1 MQLSKRQIKIILALL
16 DLENAITTKELAE
29 QFQMSIRTIK
39 YDLDAIKTWF
49 TKKDSLLCT
58 QRNKGIWLDVTDSKR
73 IELKNELLQVER
85 YELYPDQEIRIHQMI
100 TILCLQTTYLTTQ
113 QLADDLKVS
122 KSTIV
127 ADLEKL
133 EQVLMSYQ
141 LQLIRKNYFGY
152 TIVGAEN
159 QIRLLLEFI
168 IQKGITDYDIYNI
181 MNVITN
187 PTEESNHQL
196 KLAIHSQMQQI
207 YQVTL
212 FEISKIV
219 NQEVLEQFNYSEIL
233 SIILRVTIATAR
245 MNINHTIESYKILP
259 NQGLL
264 ETKKE
269 LPFLLMRQVFSSYEF
284 PILEDEYIYIF
295 SDVLMAYE
303 EHNIADLTRQMIAF
317 VSEKEEVAFNG
328 DQQLFTNLFAHLS
341 LKLHKKYLFVN
352 EYNPFTED
360 IKQRYPSL
368 FQTISDACQKEIS
381 KSVSIINDSFISY
394 IALHFLVS
402 FEKLTINQTIVRI
415 VYICSTGL
423 GVTSLI
429 QQRIMEEVPNV
440 EIASFASVL
449 KVKEVLQEVEP
460 DLVVSIFPLE
470 DIQLP
475 FVKVNPIPTK
485 SDIATIRKMVEGIL
499 QGNPNKTTTK
509 FMASKGKPSQNGIE
523 EESRE
528 LILMGFLV
536 YEELIKLFNQ
546 RIQEEYEAAFL
557 LHVYMMV
564 HRIYFQS
571 QYENEGNVAPDS
583 LLNYQEEVAEIE
595 SIMAKNKLPINKAEI
610 TALLQYL
617 TI

>member
-368 FQTISDACQKEIS
+368 FQTISAACQKEIS

-415 VYICSTGL
+415 VYIFKSKRSPSRSRARFSC
-423 GVTSLI
+423 
-429 QQRIMEEVPNV
+429 EY
-440 EIASFASVL
+440 F
-449 KVKEVLQEVEP
+449 
-460 DLVVSIFPLE
+460 SIRRY
-470 DIQLP
+470 
-475 FVKVNPIPTK
+475 T
-485 SDIATIRKMVEGIL
+485 
-499 QGNPNKTTTK
+499 
-509 FMASKGKPSQNGIE
+509 
-523 EESRE
+523 
-528 LILMGFLV
+528 
-536 YEELIKLFNQ
+536 
-546 RIQEEYEAAFL
+546 
-557 LHVYMMV
+557 
-564 HRIYFQS
+564 
-571 QYENEGNVAPDS
+571 
-583 LLNYQEEVAEIE
+583 
-595 SIMAKNKLPINKAEI
+595 
-610 TALLQYL
+610 TALH
-617 TI
+617 